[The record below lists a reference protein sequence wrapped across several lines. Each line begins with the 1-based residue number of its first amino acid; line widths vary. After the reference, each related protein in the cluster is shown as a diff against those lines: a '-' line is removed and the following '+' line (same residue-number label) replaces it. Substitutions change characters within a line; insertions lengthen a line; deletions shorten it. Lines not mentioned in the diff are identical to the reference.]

1 MVGVGDRRQEARAA
15 AIGFRHHQAGALG
28 ALADE
33 GEPAA
38 VGRPARAVGSARQ
51 RVAAPGLQVEDGDH
65 RVGPAGRV
73 VVHHG
78 VGDPRAVGRDLDVA
92 HRAERE
98 QVFRRQSAGGL
109 AAERRQRQR
118 RQQQRGKSSDHAG
131 EYSGGPV
138 TGRPVAAGPWRAG
151 RAARKPR
158 GTATPAGAA
167 AARGRGHWIQSVGM
181 GGVGTEV
188 VVVLVLLL
196 ANGVFAMSEIS
207 IVAARKVRLQQ
218 RADDGDRMAKAAL
231 ALANAPSQF
240 LSTVQIGIS
249 LVGVLAGAYGGA
261 TIAKSLQARLE
272 QIPSVAPYAEG
283 LALGLVVAVITYLSL
298 IIGEL
303 VPKRIGLNHP
313 ETIASWVAIPMM
325 GLARIGAPLVA
336 LLTGSTNLVLR
347 IFGIKGQID
356 PHLTEDEIR
365 AVISQGAESGALESE
380 EESLVQR
387 VFRVGDQ
394 RVGAIMTPRLDIEW
408 VDVNATDDELRE
420 FLGGHSHGQFVVC
433 KASLDN
439 VLGTVRAADLLTM
452 AMKGAPINLKA
463 LVQEPLFVPDSMG
476 IFKLLEALKASHRH
490 MAIVLD
496 EFGAVEGLV
505 TVTDLLEAF
514 VGSLPTDRADERA
527 IVARPD
533 GSWLVDGA
541 TPIDDVVSDLGL
553 DELPEDEAGAYH
565 TLGGFVMARLG
576 RIPRTADS
584 FEWSGMRF
592 EVVDMDG
599 RRIDKVLVNRLAPAE
614 AAIGEVSD

>member
-1 MVGVGDRRQEARAA
+1 
-15 AIGFRHHQAGALG
+15 
-28 ALADE
+28 
-33 GEPAA
+33 
-38 VGRPARAVGSARQ
+38 
-51 RVAAPGLQVEDGDH
+51 
-65 RVGPAGRV
+65 
-73 VVHHG
+73 
-78 VGDPRAVGRDLDVA
+78 
-92 HRAERE
+92 
-98 QVFRRQSAGGL
+98 
-109 AAERRQRQR
+109 
-118 RQQQRGKSSDHAG
+118 
-131 EYSGGPV
+131 
-138 TGRPVAAGPWRAG
+138 
-151 RAARKPR
+151 
-158 GTATPAGAA
+158 
-167 AARGRGHWIQSVGM
+167 M
-181 GGVGTEV
+181 GGVGTEI

-196 ANGVFAMSEIS
+196 ANGLFAMSEIS

-218 RADDGDRMAKAAL
+218 RADDGDRLAKAAL
-231 ALANAPSQF
+231 ALAHSPTTF

-261 TIAKSLQARLE
+261 NIAESLQVRLE
-272 QIPSVAPYAEG
+272 QVPLVAPYAEG
-283 LALGLVVAVITYLSL
+283 VALGLVVAAITYLSL

-347 IFGIKGQID
+347 IFGIKGDAD

-365 AVISQGAESGALESE
+365 AVISQGAESGALEE
-380 EESLVQR
+380 DEESLVQR

-408 VDVNATDDELRE
+408 VDVNATDDQLRQ

-433 KASLDN
+433 QDSLDN

-452 AMKGAPINLKA
+452 AMKNGPITLKT
-463 LVQEPLFVPDSMG
+463 LIKEPLFVPDSMG
-476 IFKLLEALKASHRH
+476 IFKLLEALKTSHRH

-514 VGSLPTDRADERA
+514 VGSLPTDAAGERA
-527 IVARPD
+527 IVVRGD

-541 TPIDDVVSDLGL
+541 TPITDVLNDLGL
-553 DELPEDEAGAYH
+553 DELPHGESGTYH

-576 RIPRTADS
+576 RIPRTADA
-584 FEWSGMRF
+584 FDWGGMRF
-592 EVVDMDG
+592 EVIDMDG
-599 RRIDKVLVNRLAPAE
+599 RRIDKVLVNRLTPNEPVVAE
-614 AAIGEVSD
+614 VGD

>member
-1 MVGVGDRRQEARAA
+1 M
-15 AIGFRHHQAGALG
+15 
-28 ALADE
+28 
-33 GEPAA
+33 
-38 VGRPARAVGSARQ
+38 SM
-51 RVAAPGLQVEDGDH
+51 
-65 RVGPAGRV
+65 
-73 VVHHG
+73 
-78 VGDPRAVGRDLDVA
+78 
-92 HRAERE
+92 
-98 QVFRRQSAGGL
+98 AGG
-109 AAERRQRQR
+109 APRHENPR
-118 RQQQRGKSSDHAG
+118 
-131 EYSGGPV
+131 E
-138 TGRPVAAGPWRAG
+138 TG
-151 RAARKPR
+151 
-158 GTATPAGAA
+158 TPAGAA
-167 AARGRGHWIQSVGM
+167 AARRWRDWIQSSGM
-181 GGVGTEV
+181 GGVGTEI

-231 ALANAPSQF
+231 ALANAPTQF

-261 TIAKSLQARLE
+261 TIAESLQARLE

-365 AVISQGAESGALESE
+365 AVISQGAESGALASE

-408 VDVNATDDELRE
+408 VDANATSQELRE
-420 FLGGHSHGQFVVC
+420 FLGGHSHGQFVVG

-439 VLGTVRAADLLTM
+439 VLGTVRAADLLTT

-476 IFKLLEALKASHRH
+476 IFKLLEALKTSHRH

-514 VGSLPTDRADERA
+514 VGSLPTDHADERA
-527 IVARPD
+527 IVSRPD

-541 TPIDDVVSDLGL
+541 TPIDDVVNDLGL
-553 DELPEDEAGAYH
+553 EELPEDEAGAYH

-592 EVVDMDG
+592 EVVDMDA

-614 AAIGEVSD
+614 AAVGEVND